1 MGPRIGPVDEEP
13 QTPDK
18 DPKAMMGTEDTPR
31 GKACLNAQDSQPSM
45 FHSIKFFVLCHSL
58 LQLTQLMISGYLKSS
73 ISTVEKRFGLSSQT
87 SGLLA
92 AFNETCHRISRH
104 PCA

>member
-1 MGPRIGPVDEEP
+1 MTWVSAFLWDANSTLTLAGCPTGPVDEEP

-45 FHSIKFFVLCHSL
+45 FHSIKVPLGAQRRRLCHL
-58 LQLTQLMISGYLKSS
+58 LERNAKQ
-73 ISTVEKRFGLSSQT
+73 V
-87 SGLLA
+87 A
-92 AFNETCHRISRH
+92 AFL
-104 PCA
+104 